1 MQVKKRLIIATNYY
15 IWSLEYG
22 ISLNSMSVKIKNK
35 DKKEN
40 TLALRTKE
48 KTVRNERAL
57 EPELEIG
64 NH

>member
-1 MQVKKRLIIATNYY
+1 MHIKRRHYRTNYY

-22 ISLNSMSVKIKNK
+22 TSLNSMSVKIKYR
-35 DKKEN
+35 DEKEN

-48 KTVRNERAL
+48 KTVRNERTL